1 MAAGVADGAG
11 LGAED
16 HAADAGN
23 EPPEGGADSL
33 AGRGGLS
40 AAKLGC
46 ACFGA
51 AAGVCA
57 AGACDSP
64 VVEPETGGAAALVAA
79 PLADNAALALA
90 ASGIVAAG
98 FAIDSPVA
106 GIAIAAAVAAAA
118 AVAGGAAALIA
129 APLADNAALAL
140 GASGIV
146 AVGFVIDGPVAG
158 IAIAAAVAGGADVTT
173 TGADNAAFV
182 FVPSADGDDAAGV
195 ATGEAAA
202 AAGTLVEPGAG
213 EAAG

>member
-1 MAAGVADGAG
+1 MAAEVADGAG

-16 HAADAGN
+16 HAADAGDD
-23 EPPEGGADSL
+23 PPEGGADSL

-40 AAKLGC
+40 AARLGC
-46 ACFGA
+46 AWFGA
-51 AAGVCA
+51 AAGVRA
-57 AGACDSP
+57 VGACGAA
-64 VVEPETGGAAALVAA
+64 VVEPETGGAAALV
-79 PLADNAALALA
+79 
-90 ASGIVAAG
+90 
-98 FAIDSPVA
+98 
-106 GIAIAAAVAAAA
+106 
-118 AVAGGAAALIA
+118 A

-173 TGADNAAFV
+173 TGADNAAFA

-202 AAGTLVEPGAG
+202 AAGALVEPGAG
-213 EAAG
+213 EVAG

>member
-16 HAADAGN
+16 HAADAGDD
-23 EPPEGGADSL
+23 PPEGGADSL

-40 AAKLGC
+40 AARLGC
-46 ACFGA
+46 AWFGA

-57 AGACDSP
+57 VGPCGAA

-90 ASGIVAAG
+90 ASGLVAAG
-98 FAIDSPVA
+98 FAIDKPVA
-106 GIAIAAAVAAAA
+106 GIAIAA

-129 APLADNAALAL
+129 APLADNAAFA
-140 GASGIV
+140 
-146 AVGFVIDGPVAG
+146 
-158 IAIAAAVAGGADVTT
+158 
-173 TGADNAAFV
+173 

-202 AAGTLVEPGAG
+202 AAGALVEPSAG